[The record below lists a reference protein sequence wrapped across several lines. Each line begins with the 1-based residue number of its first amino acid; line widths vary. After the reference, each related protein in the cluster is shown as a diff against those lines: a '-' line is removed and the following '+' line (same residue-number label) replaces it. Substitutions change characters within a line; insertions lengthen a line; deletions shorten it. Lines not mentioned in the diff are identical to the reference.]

1 MPSNLAWDDY
11 VLHHGGTEEQ
21 WTRAYR
27 PLKAERLYD
36 IKSDPFQLNDL
47 SEKREMQVKL
57 HELRK
62 QVSVHLRESGD
73 LGFFPPLCRKAI
85 QPAHTWIREND
96 YDLRKLHRAAE
107 TASEGDIANVDKLH
121 RYLQSKRPEIRFWGA
136 SGYSAIAVKHPNAHC
151 PQELIDA
158 MNDVNGQVATAAA
171 EAVALMGKHDQ
182 ALAALTAMANNK
194 PKKRDLDNWLTSS
207 FNRRSLAFAT
217 LATLAL
223 YEDTRPM
230 VHQFLRQQNVR
241 ESAEEDLYD
250 ISELRVNLGLDRA
263 EILYEFDEERQN
275 VNSRVRSPK
284 PLP

>member
-1 MPSNLAWDDY
+1 
-11 VLHHGGTEEQ
+11 
-21 WTRAYR
+21 
-27 PLKAERLYD
+27 
-36 IKSDPFQLNDL
+36 
-47 SEKREMQVKL
+47 
-57 HELRK
+57 
-62 QVSVHLRESGD
+62 
-73 LGFFPPLCRKAI
+73 
-85 QPAHTWIREND
+85 
-96 YDLRKLHRAAE
+96 
-107 TASEGDIANVDKLH
+107 
-121 RYLQSKRPEIRFWGA
+121 
-136 SGYSAIAVKHPNAHC
+136 
-151 PQELIDA
+151 
-158 MNDVNGQVATAAA
+158 
-171 EAVALMGKHDQ
+171 
-182 ALAALTAMANNK
+182 MANNK